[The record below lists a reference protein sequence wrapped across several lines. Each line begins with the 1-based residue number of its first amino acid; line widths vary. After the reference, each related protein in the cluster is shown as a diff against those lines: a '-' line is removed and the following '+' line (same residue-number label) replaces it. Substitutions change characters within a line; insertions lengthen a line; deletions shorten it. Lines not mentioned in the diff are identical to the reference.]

1 MGKELSMTIV
11 VGNDIG
17 VGSEQKSNKD
27 SAQKRY
33 PAFDLDLSKLIYS
46 AVKEILEKDEYDL
59 LETKS
64 KISYDYKI
72 KLIDKKIKSL
82 IATNVEGKEKA
93 KQLLT
98 TLKKLK
104 LDNDKKIKFLNEKL
118 R

>member
-1 MGKELSMTIV
+1 MTIA
-11 VGNDIG
+11 VGNNIG
-17 VGSEQKSNKD
+17 DRTEQKSNKD

-46 AVKEILEKDEYDL
+46 AVKQILEKDEYDL

-64 KISYDYKI
+64 KILYDQKI
-72 KLIDKKIKSL
+72 KLVDKKIKSL

-93 KQLLT
+93 RQLLIT
-98 TLKKLK
+98 VKNLK
-104 LDNDKKIKFLNEKL
+104 LDNDKKIKFLNGKL